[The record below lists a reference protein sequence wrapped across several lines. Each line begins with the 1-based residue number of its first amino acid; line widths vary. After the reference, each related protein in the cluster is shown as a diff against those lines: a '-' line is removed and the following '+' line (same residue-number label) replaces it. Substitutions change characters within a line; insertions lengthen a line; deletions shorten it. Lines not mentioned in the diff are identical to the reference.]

1 MKKSTLIKKFEAKI
15 DASIEALYDARELI
29 EDTGEIDTYFIDEAI
44 EEIEEMIAKLSNDVS
59 DSVED
64 LIEEE

>member
-1 MKKSTLIKKFEAKI
+1 MKKSTLINKFESKI
-15 DASIEALYDARELI
+15 DASIQALYDARDLI

-44 EEIEEMIAKLSNDVS
+44 EEIEEKTAELSNNVS

-64 LIEEE
+64 LID

>member
-1 MKKSTLIKKFEAKI
+1 MKKSTLINKFESKI
-15 DASIEALYDARELI
+15 DASIQALYDARDLI

-44 EEIEEMIAKLSNDVS
+44 EEIEEMIAGLSNNVS

-64 LIEEE
+64 LID

>member
-1 MKKSTLIKKFEAKI
+1 MKKSTLINKFEAKI
-15 DASIEALYDARELI
+15 DASVEALYDARDLI

-64 LIEEE
+64 IEE

>member
-1 MKKSTLIKKFEAKI
+1 MKKSTLINKFEAKV
-15 DASIEALYDARELI
+15 DASVEALYDARDLI

-44 EEIEEMIAKLSNDVS
+44 EEIEEMIAKLSNNVS

-64 LIEEE
+64 IEE

>member
-1 MKKSTLIKKFEAKI
+1 MKKSTLINKFEAKI
-15 DASIEALYDARELI
+15 DASIQALYDARDLI
-29 EDTGEIDTYFIDEAI
+29 EDTGEIDTYFIDESI

-64 LIEEE
+64 LID

>member
-1 MKKSTLIKKFEAKI
+1 MKKSTLINKFEGKI
-15 DASIEALYDARELI
+15 DASIQALYDARDLI

-64 LIEEE
+64 LID

>member
-1 MKKSTLIKKFEAKI
+1 MKKSTLINKFEGKI
-15 DASIEALYDARELI
+15 DASIQALYDARDLI

-44 EEIEEMIAKLSNDVS
+44 EEVEELTAKLSNDVS

-64 LIEEE
+64 LVE

>member
-1 MKKSTLIKKFEAKI
+1 MKKSTLINKFEAKV
-15 DASIEALYDARELI
+15 DASVEALYDARGLI

-44 EEIEEMIAKLSNDVS
+44 EEIEEMIAKLSNNVS

-64 LIEEE
+64 IEE

>member
-15 DASIEALYDARELI
+15 DASIEVLYDARELI

-44 EEIEEMIAKLSNDVS
+44 EEIEEMIAKLSNNVS

-64 LIEEE
+64 LID

>member
-1 MKKSTLIKKFEAKI
+1 MKKSTLINKFESKI
-15 DASIEALYDARELI
+15 DASIQALYDARDLI

-44 EEIEEMIAKLSNDVS
+44 EEIEEKIAKLSNDVG

-64 LIEEE
+64 LID

>member
-1 MKKSTLIKKFEAKI
+1 MKKSTLINKFEAKI
-15 DASIEALYDARELI
+15 DASVEALYDARDLI

-44 EEIEEMIAKLSNDVS
+44 EEIEEMIAKLSNNVS

-64 LIEEE
+64 IEE